1 MTLLVIGYSSKK
13 ELKASVGENLKYV
26 ETSFFGPEYKSNGT
40 FAVAH
45 RPSLGYHAGREFFA
59 NVTMKNDKIEKVE

>member
-26 ETSFFGPEYKSNGT
+26 ETSLFGPEYKSNGT

-45 RPSLGYHAGREFFA
+45 RPSLGYHTGREFFA